1 MSDTFSDVGGI
12 NDPSIKDGQPS
23 KKPSAAAMRATEK
36 IFWLMQNCRPV
47 RQEDRSVATI
57 IDAEFAPLVEALME
71 LSGAVEGL
79 FVGYPHLTECKKKA
93 IKALAALGGK

>member
-1 MSDTFSDVGGI
+1 MSEE
-12 NDPSIKDGQPS
+12 

-57 IDAEFAPLVEALME
+57 IDTEFAPMVEALRVYSE
-71 LSGAVEGL
+71 RGHHDTCDLLKSITHGCNC
-79 FVGYPHLTECKKKA
+79 GYEA
-93 IKALAALGGK
+93 ALAVLEGK